1 MSYDGLFKIV
11 VDNDEKIVVN
21 EKVSIAREAIF
32 ACVKKWSEGSNA
44 NLVEIVRRAFETDKQ
59 GHLSIGRLL
68 ALRSYKID
76 DSEWKAAMDALAQGL
91 TVCGSKTYI
100 RFYVRASVDEKY
112 VQIPLG

>member
-1 MSYDGLFKIV
+1 MLQGYKVEGFALIERFIEKSAREHKVKVRGRNGGFSLMSYDGFFKIV
-11 VDNDEKIVVN
+11 VVNDEKIVVN

-76 DSEWKAAMDALAQGL
+76 DME
-91 TVCGSKTYI
+91 
-100 RFYVRASVDEKY
+100 
-112 VQIPLG
+112 